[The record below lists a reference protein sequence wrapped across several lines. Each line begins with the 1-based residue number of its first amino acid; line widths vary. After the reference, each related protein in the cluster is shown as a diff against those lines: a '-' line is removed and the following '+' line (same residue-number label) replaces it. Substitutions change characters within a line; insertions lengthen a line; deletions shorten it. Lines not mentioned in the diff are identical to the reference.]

1 MRGWLLG
8 LGGVFGFRQAQ
19 FGANYRYLRGD
30 GSGQMAG
37 SGIDGE
43 DLGGDNVGASLW
55 GLLRLRH
62 HMTSLGS
69 RGGRLRKDLGWVPG
83 GAREDKAEAREG
95 GETSAEGSPG
105 RGSARKGRPP
115 APLVGAGSS
124 QATLPAPEN

>member
-1 MRGWLLG
+1 M
-8 LGGVFGFRQAQ
+8 
-19 FGANYRYLRGD
+19 
-30 GSGQMAG
+30 
-37 SGIDGE
+37 
-43 DLGGDNVGASLW
+43 
-55 GLLRLRH
+55 
-62 HMTSLGS
+62 
-69 RGGRLRKDLGWVPG
+69 RKDLGWVPG